1 MNKKKILIVEDG
13 IVEANNLRI
22 ILENAGFTVTGMAD
36 SYEQALAFLEI
47 ERPDLVLLDIFL
59 VGRKTGIDLAMQLK
73 ERNIAFVYL
82 SANSN
87 RETLELAKV
96 TEPYGFLVKPFR
108 EQDILITLDIA
119 NYLHEQK
126 QTIRDRETFLAT
138 FEKPSKFTGIIGD
151 SEGLSKVL
159 HLVKVVAPTDTSV
172 LILGESGTGKE
183 GIAENIHAT
192 SFRKNKPLIKVN
204 CGTLPAN
211 LIESELFGHER
222 GSFTGANDQRI
233 GKFEQA
239 QKGTIFLDEIG
250 EMPID
255 LQVKLLRVLQEKE
268 IDRVGGKGSI
278 KVDIRVIAATNV
290 NLEKQVV
297 EGRFRMDLYYR
308 LNVFPI
314 RMPALRDRKDDIPAL
329 AEHFL
334 ERFCKQNNLRAKKI
348 AKPAMDSLLSYPWPG
363 NIRELQHLLER
374 TTLLTAG
381 ESINEFILPVVSANS
396 LQAPAGQSI
405 KTIKQLEI
413 DHIKSVLELC
423 NGKISGP
430 GGAAEILQLP
440 YSTLISKI
448 RKLGIKTDKYYR

>member
-1 MNKKKILIVEDG
+1 MNKKILIVEDG

-22 ILENAGFTVTGMAD
+22 ILENAGFIVSGMVD
-36 SYEQALAFLEI
+36 SYDRAIAFLAKES
-47 ERPDLVLLDIFL
+47 PDLVLLDIFL
-59 VGRKTGIDLAMQLK
+59 VGPKTGIDLARILK

-87 RETLELAKV
+87 KETLEMAKV

-108 EQDILITLDIA
+108 KKDILITLDIA

-138 FEKPSKFTGIIGD
+138 FEKPSTFTGIIGS
-151 SEGLSKVL
+151 SEGLLKVL

-192 SFRKNKPLIKVN
+192 SSRKAKPLVKVN
-204 CGTLPAN
+204 CAALPAN

-255 LQVKLLRVLQEKE
+255 LQVKLLRVLQERE

-278 KVDIRVIAATNV
+278 KVDIRIIAATNV
-290 NLEKQVV
+290 DLEKEVL

-314 RMPALRDRKDDIPAL
+314 RMPPLRDRKTDIPAL
-329 AEHFL
+329 ATHFL
-334 ERFCKQNNLRAKKI
+334 ERFCRQNNLRVKKI
-348 AKPAMDSLLSYPWPG
+348 TETAMDSLVSYPWPG

-374 TTLLTAG
+374 TVLLTPG
-381 ESINEFILPVVSANS
+381 DTINEVPLPVSGAVHAP
-396 LQAPAGQSI
+396 APAGLSI
-405 KTIKQLEI
+405 KTIKEMEI
-413 DHIKSVLELC
+413 EHIKSVLELC
-423 NGKISGP
+423 NGKIYGP
-430 GGAAEILQLP
+430 GGAAEMLKLP
-440 YSTLISKI
+440 YSTLISRIK
-448 RKLGIKTDKYYR
+448 KLGIKTEKYFR